1 MDIAYQKKYSIFY
14 LTILV
19 NPGPAKFTENV
30 KYDMNFFTVKGYSMR
45 KISENHNFPS
55 YADLKLVNYL
65 KIYNVKHNLKKNFKF
80 LF

>member
-30 KYDMNFFTVKGYSMR
+30 KYDFFFTVKGYSMR
-45 KISENHNFPS
+45 KFLENHNFS
-55 YADLKLVNYL
+55 NYADLKLVNT
-65 KIYNVKHNLKKNFKF
+65 
-80 LF
+80 